1 MNRPV
6 LVVMAAGMGS
16 RYGGLKQIDPMGEH
30 GEILIDYSLYDAKR
44 AGFEDV
50 VFIIK
55 RGMKEDFHSVIGD
68 RIEKQFNVKYAY
80 QETDSLLPKDADYPV
95 ERKKPWGT
103 AHAILCC
110 CDIVKAPFA
119 VINADDYYGK
129 HAFGQIFDALSSQQ
143 KTTGKYHWHMV
154 GYVLKNTLTENGH
167 VARGVCSV
175 DKNHMLTSIRERTHI
190 ERLASGPAYT
200 EDDGKTW
207 HQLDEKCT
215 VSMNLWGVTPE
226 IFTVIE
232 KGWQE
237 FWKSEDSRNMLKDE
251 YYLPAAVES
260 ALSEHVADVQVLQ
273 SPDRWYGVTYHED
286 KAVVAEAIRQMVR
299 SGLYPEHL
307 WPGE

>member
-16 RYGGLKQIDPMGEH
+16 RYGGLKQIDPMGAH

-44 AGFEDV
+44 AGFKDV

-55 RGMKEDFHSVIGD
+55 RGMETDFHSVIGD
-68 RIEKQFNVKYAY
+68 RIEKQFNVEYVF
-80 QETDSLLPKDADYPV
+80 QETDSMLPESSVCPP

-103 AHAILCC
+103 AHAVLCC
-110 CDIVKAPFA
+110 RDIVKAPFV

-129 HAFGQIFDALSSQQ
+129 HAFGSIFDVLSAQQ
-143 KTTGKYHWHMV
+143 KPDGKYHWHMV

-175 DKNHMLTSIRERTHI
+175 DEKHMLKSINERTRI
-190 ERLASGPAYT
+190 ERLAAGPAYT
-200 EDDGKTW
+200 EDGGETW
-207 HQLDEKCT
+207 HPLDENCT
-215 VSMNLWGVTPE
+215 VSMNLWGFTTE
-226 IFTVIE
+226 IFPVIE

-237 FWKSEDSRNMLKDE
+237 FWKSAEARNMLKDE
-251 YYLPAAVES
+251 YYLPSAVES
-260 ALSEHVADVQVLQ
+260 ALSEQIADVQVLQ

-286 KAVVAEAIRQMVR
+286 KAVVAAAIREMVR

-307 WPGE
+307 WTGE